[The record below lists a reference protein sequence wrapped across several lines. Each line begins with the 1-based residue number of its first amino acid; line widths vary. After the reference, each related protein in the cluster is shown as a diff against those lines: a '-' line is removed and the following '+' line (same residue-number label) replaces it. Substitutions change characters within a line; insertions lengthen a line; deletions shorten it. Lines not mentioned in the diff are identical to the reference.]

1 MPMGGRGFTR
11 GEVVL
16 AGMAAG
22 GVGTLFEPGRLQI
35 LLLVIDR
42 EIPAMVGGPHFDFRP
57 DRFGPVAAQVDEALD
72 ALREA
77 GRVRLRE
84 RPGYATWSLTTAGLD
99 AGGKALRR
107 LPMERRRY
115 VVELAR
121 WALALR
127 FSRLLGAIYHR
138 YPEMRADDPGLG
150 IEPVSPTGRSRGPL
164 RSFLDR
170 MAGAFDLDGSDDDEI
185 LARIRGRSD
194 AEALAEDWR
203 LVGDDLRA
211 ALAAFGTSTAPINPP
226 INPPAGEPPESR
238 R

>member
-1 MPMGGRGFTR
+1 MGGRGFTR

-42 EIPAMVGGPHFDFRP
+42 EIPEMVGGPHFDFRP
-57 DRFGPVAAQVDEALD
+57 DRFGPRDPQVDEALD

-84 RPGYATWSLTTAGLD
+84 RPGYATWALTAAGLD
-99 AGGKALRR
+99 AGGVALRR
-107 LPMERRRY
+107 LPMEMRRY

-127 FSRLLGAIYHR
+127 FSRLLGAVCHR
-138 YPEMRADDPGLG
+138 YPEMGADDAGPGV
-150 IEPVSPTGRSRGPL
+150 EPGSATSRSRL

-170 MAGAFDLDGSDDDEI
+170 MTGAFDPGGSDDDEI
-185 LARIRGRSD
+185 LAQIRGRSD

-211 ALAAFGTSTAPINPP
+211 ALAAFGTSTAPIQPP
-226 INPPAGEPPESR
+226 PGESPEPGR
-238 R
+238 

>member
-1 MPMGGRGFTR
+1 MGGRGFTR
-11 GEVVL
+11 DEVVL

-22 GVGTLFEPGRLQI
+22 GLGTLFEPGRLRV

-42 EIPAMVGGPHFDFRP
+42 EIPEMVGGPHFDFGP
-57 DRFGPVAAQVDEALD
+57 DRFGPRDPQVDEALD

-84 RPGYATWSLTTAGLD
+84 RPGYATWALTAAGFD
-99 AGGKALRR
+99 AGGAALRR
-107 LPMERRRY
+107 LPMEMRRY

-127 FSRLLGAIYHR
+127 FSRLLGAIGHR
-138 YPEMRADDPGLG
+138 YPELNADDAAPG
-150 IEPVSPTGRSRGPL
+150 IEPGSPTLRPGGRL
-164 RSFLDR
+164 RSFLER
-170 MAGAFDLDGSDDDEI
+170 MTGAFGGDESDDDEV

-211 ALAAFGTSTAPINPP
+211 ALAAYGTSTAPITPP
-226 INPPAGEPPESR
+226 IGRPPEEPPDPGR
-238 R
+238 